1 MKFYDFKINS
11 LWNLCDNHKTFISV
25 HIIFQ
30 IDGFIIRWFKL
41 TMLNYVKQQETDR

>member
-11 LWNLCDNHKTFISV
+11 LGNLCNNHNTFISFHV
-25 HIIFQ
+25 TFH
-30 IDGFIIRWFKL
+30 IDGFIKRWFKL